1 MGVYSQR
8 KWAFLARNWAHLSKD
23 LNKIW
28 GLAMATMY
36 TLPFTSLPL
45 SFAFEI
51 RRNKTLR
58 LLIFWF
64 VFQISHINKRQEDVN
79 LLKLLQQCL
88 DFARCIHSSSKRNS
102 KWYIL
107 LI

>member
-1 MGVYSQR
+1 MFFLSMGVYSQR

-45 SFAFEI
+45 SLAFEV

-64 VFQISHINKRQEDVN
+64 VSQISHINKRQEDVN
-79 LLKLLQQCL
+79 LLKLV
-88 DFARCIHSSSKRNS
+88 KNV
-102 KWYIL
+102 
-107 LI
+107 